1 MSRKARVF
9 LAFILAVALATV
21 LGTVFQTQFNL
32 AALTELGVSVP
43 LEVRLRTTGQ
53 DLLGFSPTLGALVAA
68 SFVLAL
74 PAAAYVERLWP
85 RGRWLV
91 FLLAGGL
98 SVLGALMVANALA
111 PMPTLISANRTFGG
125 TLGLMA
131 SGALG
136 AWLFT
141 WFHARAAVR

>member
-1 MSRKARVF
+1 MSRKTRVF
-9 LAFILAVALATV
+9 LAFILAVVLATV

-32 AALTELGVSVP
+32 AALSDMGVSVP
-43 LEVRLRTTGQ
+43 LEIRLRTTGQ
-53 DLLGFSPTLGALVAA
+53 DLLGFSPTLGALVTPA
-68 SFVLAL
+68 FVLAL

-85 RGRWLV
+85 RGRWIV

-98 SVLGALMVANALA
+98 SVLGALMVANAVA
-111 PMPTLISANRTFGG
+111 PMPTLISANRTFAG

-136 AWLFT
+136 AWFFT
-141 WFHARAAVR
+141 WLLARAAVR